1 MNRLFVIGLIFVLP
15 YSCSEKRQNAVTV
28 TVPVSN
34 SPVVDTCPDMKIFH
48 AEMRDRVIS
57 KEKALGQ
64 IQNLLPVLKKYFYEN
79 GGKDFLKSDWAFP
92 VQGYN
97 AKAIGGSNG
106 SGYIVGG
113 YDFFDGDKHT
123 GHPAHDIF
131 IADKNQ
137 DCLDD
142 NTKMPVNILSMTGG
156 IVVASESVWE
166 PESVLR
172 GGKYIWIYDPSSNSL
187 YYYAHNNKVY
197 VQPCDIVKPG
207 DTIAVMGRT
216 GLNAFKKRSPTH
228 LHFMQ
233 LQLDENGYP
242 RPVNGYET
250 LSGLSK

>member
-1 MNRLFVIGLIFVLP
+1 MNRLFVIGLILVSA
-15 YSCSEKRQNAVTV
+15 YACSEKRQNAVTV

-48 AEMRDRVIS
+48 TEMRDRVIS
-57 KEKALGQ
+57 KEKALAQ
-64 IQNLLPVLKKYFYEN
+64 IQDLLPQLKKYFYEN
-79 GGKDFLKSDWAFP
+79 GGKDYLKSDWAFP

-97 AKAIGGSNG
+97 AKAIGGSDG
-106 SGYIVGG
+106 SGYIAGG
-113 YDFFDGDKHT
+113 YDFFDGDKHK

-142 NTKMPVNILSMTGG
+142 NTKMPVNVLSMTGG
-156 IVVASESVWE
+156 IVVAAESVWE
-166 PESVLR
+166 PTSVLR

-187 YYYAHNNKVY
+187 YYYAHNNTVN
-197 VQPCDIVKPG
+197 VQQCDIVKPG

-233 LQLDENGYP
+233 LRLDETGYP
-242 RPVNGYET
+242 RPVDTYET
-250 LSGLSK
+250 LSGLK